1 MRAAAKFPDPT
12 LRRSNLFEFSRS
24 VKKHWELL
32 AMLIIPVVW
41 FITYSY
47 VPIYGITLAF
57 KRYMVLQGIVGSPG
71 VGLEH
76 FERLLGSSKFYQ
88 VLGNTFIL
96 AFLRLI
102 FFMPCP
108 IIFALLLNEV
118 RILPFKKGMQ
128 TVTYLPYFL
137 SWVVVAGIVRNLLSP
152 VNGLFN
158 YFIVAFGDKPL
169 NFLLDPDF
177 FRPIVIISSIWRESG
192 WGSIIILAA
201 IANID
206 PDLYAASEIDGGNRR
221 VQARHITLPGIL
233 PMVLMI
239 YVLRTGDLITVGFD
253 QIMNL
258 YNPAVYR
265 VADIVS
271 TYTYRVGLVEFNYA
285 YATAI
290 GLFMNIIAF
299 VMLASTNWV
308 ARRIDVDSALW

>member
-1 MRAAAKFPDPT
+1 MRAAAQFPDTT

-158 YFIVAFGDKPL
+158 YFIVASWRQTSQFPARSR
-169 NFLLDPDF
+169 LL
-177 FRPIVIISSIWRESG
+177 
-192 WGSIIILAA
+192 
-201 IANID
+201 
-206 PDLYAASEIDGGNRR
+206 
-221 VQARHITLPGIL
+221 
-233 PMVLMI
+233 
-239 YVLRTGDLITVGFD
+239 
-253 QIMNL
+253 
-258 YNPAVYR
+258 
-265 VADIVS
+265 
-271 TYTYRVGLVEFNYA
+271 
-285 YATAI
+285 
-290 GLFMNIIAF
+290 
-299 VMLASTNWV
+299 
-308 ARRIDVDSALW
+308 